1 MIQVSYV
8 IHYVTLHLCLNIF
21 ISPKHLLSFSFL
33 YTVLAIARTFSSQ
46 KVIQKVYF
54 FNTQTNY
61 LQGHWTTCRNRMVNS
76 HLYIYFCLGFS
87 KLTRTC
93 YRLFSININ
102 LEPLFLFQIYF
113 EFYFLLVSLFVSM
126 ILNFTKMSVKCG
138 KAAILKNVYQLIHN
152 CCPSEWL
159 YSPSRMKDSRQINAT
174 IFKGCHY
181 SQFYMMTFQSFRKIE
196 TENLNSDP
204 CILNFLVLRTASSA
218 AYQLSKHQKWS

>member
-8 IHYVTLHLCLNIF
+8 THYVTLHLCLNIF

-159 YSPSRMKDSRQINAT
+159 YSPSRMKDSRQKKCYNFQRLPLFS
-174 IFKGCHY
+174 IFYDDLPKFQENRDGEFELRPMY
-181 SQFYMMTFQSFRKIE
+181 SKFPG
-196 TENLNSDP
+196 TENYIIC
-204 CILNFLVLRTASSA
+204 CILVI
-218 AYQLSKHQKWS
+218 